1 MIVTERG
8 LVTKGHPGGGLV
20 TEMGPQDAVRDIS
33 CDIPIGWSRFT
44 LMALLVFWSSFK
56 SLVSLDDF

>member
-1 MIVTERG
+1 MIVTEKG

-56 SLVSLDDF
+56 S